1 MRLNLDDDK
10 NSASL
15 LEPCGDLFSS
25 TCNEWG
31 WSVIPTRRHFSETL
45 QPVFERLVFDVVY
58 GSINS
63 RVKLRQSLNFM
74 TKAYLNDDRRSDSL
88 LFQSRITFGQMIE
101 EVMKKICDEDAS
113 QDRQFLS
120 TLIRPHAYYIFQLL
134 VVYIFEK
141 GEHINLLFL
150 ANMLNERYNNRNRFE
165 E

>member
-1 MRLNLDDDK
+1 
-10 NSASL
+10 
-15 LEPCGDLFSS
+15 
-25 TCNEWG
+25 
-31 WSVIPTRRHFSETL
+31 
-45 QPVFERLVFDVVY
+45 
-58 GSINS
+58 
-63 RVKLRQSLNFM
+63 M

-113 QDRQFLS
+113 QDRQCLS
-120 TLIRPHAYYIFQLL
+120 TLIRPHAYYIYQLL

-141 GEHINLLFL
+141 REHINLLLL